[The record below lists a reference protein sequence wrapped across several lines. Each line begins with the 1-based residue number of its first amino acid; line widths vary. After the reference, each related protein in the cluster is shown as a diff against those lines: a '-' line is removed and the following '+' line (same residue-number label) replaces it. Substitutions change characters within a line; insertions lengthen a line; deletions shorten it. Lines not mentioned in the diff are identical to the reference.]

1 MAKKGFTLKG
11 DVQLRRNMGR
21 AAGIYDGKAM
31 DTDIEAALEPMRRE
45 TERNAA
51 PLRNYAGKYPD
62 FFPQPTGTPPGGHV
76 DQNVVSVRVAG
87 TAKKRTWWVSF
98 KGRARTIVH
107 LLEFGTA
114 PHFQQN
120 FKKGGFMHPGASA
133 HPFFRPAFEAKKG
146 EALATLA
153 RRAWL
158 RLSNSIARRS

>member
-1 MAKKGFTLKG
+1 MAKKGFKLTG
-11 DVQLRRNMGR
+11 DDQVRRNISR

-31 DTDIEAALEPMRRE
+31 DVDIEAALEPMRRE
-45 TERNAA
+45 TERNAV
-51 PLRNYAGKYPD
+51 PLRNYAGKHPE
-62 FFPQPTGTPPGGHV
+62 FFPQPAGTPPGGHV
-76 DQNVVSVRVAG
+76 DENVVSVRVLG

-114 PHFQQN
+114 PHFQKN
-120 FKKGGFMHPGASA
+120 FRGGFQHPGARA

-146 EALATLA
+146 EALATLG

-158 RLSNSIARRS
+158 RLSNSIVRRK